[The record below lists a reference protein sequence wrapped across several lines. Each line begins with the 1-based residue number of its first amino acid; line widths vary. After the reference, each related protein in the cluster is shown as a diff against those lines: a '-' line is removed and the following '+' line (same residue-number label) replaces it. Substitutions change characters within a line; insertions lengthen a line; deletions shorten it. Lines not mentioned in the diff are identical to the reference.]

1 MQETIF
7 EHDVAKEANIKFSQM
22 YLKPLARTNIVLSK
36 SAMLLE
42 YQKIVR
48 KRFWYSFVG
57 CFTEGNV
64 FVADKEFL
72 SYLSKVVIREAR
84 NKFILNIFY

>member
-1 MQETIF
+1 VQETIF

-48 KRFWYSFVG
+48 KRF
-57 CFTEGNV
+57 
-64 FVADKEFL
+64 
-72 SYLSKVVIREAR
+72 
-84 NKFILNIFY
+84 